1 MLFRSNIEAIEIS
14 PTEGSEEIINMH
26 LCNSKGKRINGYIK
40 LIVGYMNFD
49 EDGGVSDGI
58 DDEIDYEYDEIMKEM
73 KQFILDQCQLVKKE
87 AELIEV
93 LKTVLNDD

>member
-1 MLFRSNIEAIEIS
+1 M
-14 PTEGSEEIINMH
+14 
-26 LCNSKGKRINGYIK
+26 LCNRYIYRK
-40 LIVGYMNFD
+40 EFD
-49 EDGGVSDGI
+49 ILPDGI